1 MSANDTYSAGINKK
15 DERPR
20 GTKTLQSITIKPA
33 DNGGYIVD
41 CSHRMKVKG
50 GDSYSG
56 YCEPE
61 TSAFESKDEA
71 LKFVTDKL

>member
-1 MSANDTYSAGINKK
+1 MGEIHSAGVSKA

-33 DNGGYIVD
+33 DNGGFIVD

-50 GDSYSG
+50 GDSYGG

-71 LKFVTDKL
+71 MKYVTSKLK